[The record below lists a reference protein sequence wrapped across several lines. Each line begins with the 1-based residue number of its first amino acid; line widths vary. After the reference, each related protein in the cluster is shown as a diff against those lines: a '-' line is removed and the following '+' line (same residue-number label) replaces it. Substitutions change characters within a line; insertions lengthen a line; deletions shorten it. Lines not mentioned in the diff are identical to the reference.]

1 MALYPGLEEGGGL
14 QYHLLSIYSLFSLL
28 QALYTGLGD
37 PGTTY
42 HPYSLFSLLQAL
54 YTGLERGDHGTTYH
68 PYSLFSLLQALYA
81 GLERGDQCD
90 LRLVCVVSKYG
101 DENLRHT
108 EFMRGIKTLAVLR
121 KNFKAFQLAMALKT
135 GSMSHSYI

>member
-1 MALYPGLEEGGGL
+1 MPGWSGGT
-14 QYHLLSIYSLFSLL
+14 SATYS
-28 QALYTGLGD
+28 
-37 PGTTY
+37 
-42 HPYSLFSLLQAL
+42 
-54 YTGLERGDHGTTYH
+54 

-121 KNFKAFQLAMALKT
+121 KNFKAYQLAMALKT
-135 GSMSHSYI
+135 GRAPYSNIYIHHTTLR

>member
-1 MALYPGLEEGGGL
+1 MYIWPYIPGWRRAGDFD
-14 QYHLLSIYSLFSLL
+14 QYHLLSI
-28 QALYTGLGD
+28 
-37 PGTTY
+37 
-42 HPYSLFSLLQAL
+42 
-54 YTGLERGDHGTTYH
+54 
-68 PYSLFSLLQALYA
+68 YSLFSLLQALYA

-121 KNFKAFQLAMALKT
+121 KNFKAYQLAMALKT
-135 GSMSHSYI
+135 GRIQIYK